1 VINIKVSAFAAAAAF
16 VLSFLVGVI
25 SGAALLMVLVRA
37 LVFAAF
43 FFILAGGI
51 YMVIEKFLPELLPRE
66 TENAFGSQ
74 VDISLED
81 PKNGDPSGIFSDPEG
96 GFPGESRDISLSG
109 EQDLSGKG
117 AGLDQNGEDGYT
129 MRKKVEANAVD
140 SGEGLSEESSFGESA
155 ALPSD
160 SGSVDLLPDLESMTG
175 TFVSSDGEAAEEST
189 DYTSSRKPLANGKA
203 PPVGGDFHPK
213 DLASALQ
220 TILKRE

>member
-1 VINIKVSAFAAAAAF
+1 VINIRVSAFAAAAAF

-25 SGAALLMVLVRA
+25 SGAALLMVLIRA
-37 LVFAAF
+37 LAFAAF

-51 YMVIEKFLPELLPRE
+51 YIVIEKFLPELLPGE

-81 PKNGDPSGIFSDPEG
+81 PKNGDPSEIFGDPAG
-96 GFPGESRDISLSG
+96 DVSLSG
-109 EQDLSGKG
+109 GQDRQGLPEKG

-140 SGEGLSEESSFGESA
+140 SGEGLSEESSLGGSA

-175 TFVSSDGEAAEEST
+175 TFVSSNGEAAEEST
-189 DYTSSRKPLANGKA
+189 DYTSSRKPLANGK
-203 PPVGGDFHPK
+203 PSPVGGDFHPK